1 MQLCPV
7 RLLQDDKV
15 LLLNVVRN
23 QRRRFRAACAFA
35 QKGATMFKFLQC
47 GSALQ
52 IEVVA
57 MNSKSLV
64 RQEKDGEEVAKQ
76 FFDKW
81 YSQGSG

>member
-1 MQLCPV
+1 VP
-7 RLLQDDKV
+7 
-15 LLLNVVRN
+15 
-23 QRRRFRAACAFA
+23 FA

-47 GSALQ
+47 GLALQ

-64 RQEKDGEEVAKQ
+64 RQEKDEEEVAKQ

>member
-1 MQLCPV
+1 MWWEIGKGCSEQPV
-7 RLLQDDKV
+7 P
-15 LLLNVVRN
+15 
-23 QRRRFRAACAFA
+23 FA

-64 RQEKDGEEVAKQ
+64 RQEKDEEEVARQ